1 MSDNKTAKM
10 AAEWL
15 RKAADLIDGD
25 RQDEYGDFMDNA
37 QYVSDLVGLSSNQ
50 AINVMIGFKMSRL
63 RHSPEHEDSIVDLI
77 GYYALKEAVRVREL
91 KGE

>member
-25 RQDEYGDFMDNA
+25 RQDEYGDFLLNTKF
-37 QYVSDLVGLSSNQ
+37 VSEQTGVSIPDS
-50 AINVMIGFKMSRL
+50 IDVMIGYKNARL
-63 RHSPEHEDSIVDLI
+63 IHSPLHEDSIVDKI
-77 GYYALKEAVRVREL
+77 GYCALKEAVRVREL